1 MKNIRVFF
9 ISRKT
14 SIAGMLTVLGAVFS
28 AIGLM
33 MDGDPVTNPDW
44 MAVAAAVIAGLGLIF
59 ARDAD
64 KSSQES
70 GIRK

>member
-1 MKNIRVFF
+1 MNKMKVFLV
-9 ISRKT
+9 SRKT
-14 SIAGMLTVLGAVFS
+14 TIAGILTVLGVVFS

-33 MDGDPVTNPDW
+33 MDGDPATNPDW
-44 MAVAAAVIAGLGLIF
+44 MAVAAAVVAGFGLIF

-64 KSSQES
+64 KSSQDS